1 MSASDES
8 GNAQQF
14 AFDAVRDTLGAA
26 TDVESCMTLA
36 ARIDALM
43 DQAQEYFQ
51 KDGAPIACRVGCSFC
66 CHLRVSVYPHEAL
79 ALFRYLG
86 SRLPKEE
93 ADGVR
98 RRLIENA
105 AYINKLS
112 GEGRAVTALAC
123 AFLIDGKCSAHEVR
137 PSACSG
143 YHSLS
148 REQCEKGYNNPAKE
162 FAPIPV
168 LKSLGYVADALED
181 GVERGLADVGLN
193 AARVELHTAVAAL
206 MGNPALIQRWRS
218 GRSLLTPRQ

>member
-1 MSASDES
+1 M
-8 GNAQQF
+8 
-14 AFDAVRDTLGAA
+14 
-26 TDVESCMTLA
+26 
-36 ARIDALM
+36 
-43 DQAQEYFQ
+43 
-51 KDGAPIACRVGCSFC
+51 
-66 CHLRVSVYPHEAL
+66 SVYPHEAL

-181 GVERGLADVGLN
+181 GVERGLADVGLS